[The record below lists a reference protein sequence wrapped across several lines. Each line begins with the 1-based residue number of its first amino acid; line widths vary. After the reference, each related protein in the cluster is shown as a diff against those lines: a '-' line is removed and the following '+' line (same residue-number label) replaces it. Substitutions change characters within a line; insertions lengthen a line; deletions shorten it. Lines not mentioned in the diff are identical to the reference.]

1 VQLLKQI
8 KLHADIV
15 AKFGFEII
23 LRRPPAWVY

>member
-1 VQLLKQI
+1 LLRQI
-8 KLHADIV
+8 NLYADIV